1 MKLTRNRGE
10 AGMAMVETVIV
21 LPILL
26 MLFFA
31 IVEFGI
37 AFGRWQVV
45 SNAAREGAR
54 RAVVFR
60 DPGTCN
66 PGTVEAEV
74 DAAVVTYATSLGM
87 TVGSGDVTV
96 TGACASGPA
105 TVTVSVDHDFLFI
118 DNFAPSVASSVNL
131 VGTSTMRNE

>member
-10 AGMAMVETVIV
+10 AGMAMVEAVIV

-37 AFGRWQVV
+37 AFGRMQVL

-66 PGTVEAEV
+66 AGTVEAEV
-74 DAAVVTYATSLGM
+74 DAEVVTYAASLGM
-87 TVGSGDVTV
+87 TVGAGDVTL
-96 TGACASGPA
+96 TGACAAGPA
-105 TVTVSVDHDFLFI
+105 TVTVSHLHSFLFL
-118 DNFAPSVASSVNL
+118 DSFAPSVASSVNL

>member
-1 MKLTRNRGE
+1 
-10 AGMAMVETVIV
+10 MAMVETVIV

-26 MLFFA
+26 MLFFG

-37 AFGRWQVV
+37 ALGRWQVL

-66 PGTVEAEV
+66 AGDVKAEV
-74 DAAVVTYATSLGM
+74 DAAVVTYAAGLGM
-87 TVGSGDVTV
+87 TVGSGDIVL
-96 TGACASGPA
+96 TGACATGPA
-105 TVTVSVDHDFLFI
+105 TVTVSHTHDFLFI
-118 DNFAPSVASSVNL
+118 DSFAPSVASSVNL

>member
-1 MKLTRNRGE
+1 MKLSRNHSE
-10 AGMAMVETVIV
+10 AGMAMVEAVIV

-26 MLFFA
+26 MLFFG
-31 IVEFGI
+31 IIEFGI
-37 AFGRWQVV
+37 AFGRWQVL

-66 PGTVEAEV
+66 PGTVKGEV
-74 DAAVVTYATSLGM
+74 DAAVATYAATLGM
-87 TVGSGDVTV
+87 TVPAGEITL
-96 TGACASGPA
+96 TGACATGPA
-105 TVTVSVDHDFLFI
+105 TVTVTHDHDFLFI
-118 DNFAPSVASSVNL
+118 QNFAPSVASTVPL

>member
-1 MKLTRNRGE
+1 
-10 AGMAMVETVIV
+10 MAMVETVIV

-37 AFGRWQVV
+37 ALGRWQVL

-60 DPGTCN
+60 DPGSCD

-74 DAAVVTYATSLGM
+74 DAAVVTYAASLGM
-87 TVGSGDVTV
+87 TVGAGDVV
-96 TGACASGPA
+96 LTGACASGPA
-105 TVTVSVDHDFLFI
+105 TVTVSHAHQFLFI
-118 DNFAPSVASSVNL
+118 DNFAPSVSSSLNL

>member
-1 MKLTRNRGE
+1 
-10 AGMAMVETVIV
+10 MAMVEAVIV

-37 AFGRWQVV
+37 AFGRMQVL

-66 PGTVEAEV
+66 AGTVTAEV
-74 DAAVVTYATSLGM
+74 DAAVVNYASSMGM
-87 TVGSGDVTV
+87 TVTPGNVVV
-96 TGACASGPA
+96 TGACAAGPA
-105 TVTVSVDHDFLFI
+105 TVTVTYANAFLFI
-118 DNFAPSVASSVNL
+118 HKFAPSVTSSVNL

>member
-1 MKLTRNRGE
+1 
-10 AGMAMVETVIV
+10 MAMVETVIV

-37 AFGRWQVV
+37 ALGRWQVL

-60 DPGTCN
+60 DPGSCD

-74 DAAVVTYATSLGM
+74 DAAVLTYAASLGM
-87 TVGSGDVTV
+87 TVGAGDVV
-96 TGACASGPA
+96 LTGACVSGPA
-105 TVTVSVDHDFLFI
+105 TVTVSHDHQFLFI
-118 DNFAPSVASSVNL
+118 DNFAPSVSSSVNL
-131 VGTSTMRNE
+131 LGTSTMRNE